1 MSNIDVLI
9 TDRVI
14 GRTSISGP
22 EGSLTELKQSVD
34 DAVTVNS
41 SNTAQIALNTGK
53 IAVNTDS
60 IASLAA
66 FIAPT
71 VTEAVHINPE
81 LQSDPAIGKIIYIP
95 FTGIPGTQGELYVF
109 DGLDYKKLP
118 ASSNYIDGSPVV
130 IEGPPGQ

>member
-66 FIAPT
+66 FTAPT
-71 VTEAVHINPE
+71 VSKADAMLETSPAAGKMIYVP
-81 LQSDPAIGKIIYIP
+81 DPGH
-95 FTGIPGTQGELYVF
+95 EF
-109 DGLDYKKLP
+109 DGRIWY
-118 ASSNYIDGSPVV
+118 SDG
-130 IEGPPGQ
+130 IGYRALHTY